1 MPEFSANRARNT
13 VFQELAKDAGGV
25 RSAGSPRSSVRA
37 SLEASRKAKKASGTA
52 FADLVDDIPDFF
64 GEHEIEEVH
73 RPQAESPRSAAV
85 HSLEMRDRLNSRVLG
100 ESGYHKKPYWWNSL
114 LLGSLSFTLFCSW
127 TQMGRF
133 APLAPG
139 VIGISALGGLY
150 SIRGAVKSSGRK
162 ARMLCLLGL
171 LLALAAAAGAL

>member
-1 MPEFSANRARNT
+1 MPEFAANRARNT
-13 VFQELAKDAGGV
+13 GFQELAKDAGGV

-37 SLEASRKAKKASGTA
+37 SLEASRKAKKTSGTA

-64 GEHEIEEVH
+64 GELEIGEAH
-73 RPQAESPRSAAV
+73 QPRAESPKSV
-85 HSLEMRDRLNSRVLG
+85 EIHSVEMRDRLNSRVLG
-100 ESGYHKKPYWWNSL
+100 ESGYHRKPYWWNSL
-114 LLGSLSFTLFCSW
+114 LLGGLSIALFCSW

-139 VIGISALGGLY
+139 VLGISALGGLY
-150 SIRGAVKSSGRK
+150 SIRGAVKSSGHK